1 MSRGFGASFAA
12 ENQLSHSFQQL
23 ESDTLSEHG
32 GAASSSSRRIDS
44 RGASAFSRGRDDAG
58 SGMDIH
64 EDDLLAEFRPVKD
77 TLNKVNWSGMALT
90 SLPVFKSN
98 QLEAQVMWINNN
110 KIVALPTSIKMLS
123 NLRTLR
129 LDDNQIQIIP
139 GFLAS
144 CRWLECLTAKR
155 NKIHQISLDVF
166 DLQNI
171 KVLDFEENSLTVLP
185 EVHNFHLLERLSV
198 TKNRLT
204 KLPSSIGS
212 CSRLKSLYAD
222 NNRIQQLMFTF
233 EQLTDLQ
240 LLNIAHNEISAV
252 HSSIGCCLSLEV
264 LHLHYNHLI
273 TLPYTVGLLSNLS
286 RLTIHD
292 NPSVSVPKQVIAAGT
307 DIAVD
312 FLKKMLDANESKQIW
327 LNNMHLITVP
337 LPNVSQVQEF
347 VVWKRIR
354 VLNLDRNELH
364 NLPVEL
370 CVLDELEVLSV
381 EHNMLTTVTP
391 TLMQLSRLQ
400 VLAVG
405 NNRIQSLPQS
415 LKKLIQL
422 EELLFETNCLTVVPT
437 MLPSLISLTDL
448 RFDNNRIASLPPELG
463 NLQMLQILSFQNN
476 VVDSIP
482 PSFTSLHRLAYL
494 RCGSNKIADVRSLAQ
509 PVYMISSRSLADS
522 LGLVLFDSMVRRK
535 CSSKEQIAQFSYILF
550 AVQRT
555 GNSTACVALACACWG
570 LISVRHHLL
579 LLFAAIGWREEKT
592 DRPEEVASNAGG
604 LGLFIHQCLQRV
616 EACFFHTVWR
626 AGAQF
631 AFQRQVSSFNQRRFM
646 CSYFTGKVR
655 EEAVRKRTDEQGFGR
670 RGSRT
675 ACG

>member
-1 MSRGFGASFAA
+1 
-12 ENQLSHSFQQL
+12 
-23 ESDTLSEHG
+23 
-32 GAASSSSRRIDS
+32 
-44 RGASAFSRGRDDAG
+44 
-58 SGMDIH
+58 
-64 EDDLLAEFRPVKD
+64 
-77 TLNKVNWSGMALT
+77 
-90 SLPVFKSN
+90 
-98 QLEAQVMWINNN
+98 
-110 KIVALPTSIKMLS
+110 
-123 NLRTLR
+123 
-129 LDDNQIQIIP
+129 
-139 GFLAS
+139 
-144 CRWLECLTAKR
+144 
-155 NKIHQISLDVF
+155 
-166 DLQNI
+166 
-171 KVLDFEENSLTVLP
+171 
-185 EVHNFHLLERLSV
+185 
-198 TKNRLT
+198 
-204 KLPSSIGS
+204 
-212 CSRLKSLYAD
+212 
-222 NNRIQQLMFTF
+222 MFTF
-233 EQLTDLQ
+233 EQLTALQ
-240 LLNIAHNEISAV
+240 LLNIAHNELSAV
-252 HSSIGCCLSLEV
+252 HSSIGCCLSLEI

-292 NPSVSVPKQVIAAGT
+292 NPSVSVPKQVIAAGI

-347 VVWKRIR
+347 AVWKRIR

-448 RFDNNRIASLPPELG
+448 RFDNNRVASLPPELA

-494 RCGSNKIADVRSLAQ
+494 RCGSNKIGDVRSLANPIFLVALSFNLFLFCIIRSRTPFSRFRHILTQ
-509 PVYMISSRSLADS
+509 IHLDLCCLTPWSAENAVAKNKSLSFLIYSSQ
-522 LGLVLFDSMVRRK
+522 
-535 CSSKEQIAQFSYILF
+535 SKEQVARLRALPSLARAWGLCPFIITHPCCSQRLAGVRKKLIGQRKSHRAQGGADTLSTNAYSGWKLVSFTLFGEQGPNLPFRDKLVVRMNVFLF
-550 AVQRT
+550 AH
-555 GNSTACVALACACWG
+555 
-570 LISVRHHLL
+570 ISFGRYGRKLSERELL
-579 LLFAAIGWREEKT
+579 MNRDLDG
-592 DRPEEVASNAGG
+592 
-604 LGLFIHQCLQRV
+604 
-616 EACFFHTVWR
+616 
-626 AGAQF
+626 
-631 AFQRQVSSFNQRRFM
+631 
-646 CSYFTGKVR
+646 
-655 EEAVRKRTDEQGFGR
+655 EEAEQLA
-670 RGSRT
+670 GSFFLL
-675 ACG
+675 